1 MKFLTIDNILK
12 ATSGE
17 LISRGRESFEGVS
30 INSRSVKE
38 GELFFALKGPRFDGH
53 DFVIDAAGRSA
64 GGFIVER
71 VIPFTAHNSQR
82 TIILVKDTLM
92 ALQDLAHFVRAAKD
106 IPLVAVTG
114 SNGKTTTKEMAYDI
128 LSKRFRVLKNE
139 GNLNNHIGVP
149 LSFLRIAPEDNM
161 AVLEFGMNAPGEIK
175 RLCDIVTPTHGV
187 VTNIG
192 PAHIGGL
199 GSLEAI
205 RSAKLEMLDT
215 VKTVAVNAD
224 DSFLM
229 EGVRGFRGEVITFS
243 ISNPSYIK
251 AANIRETE
259 SGSRFNLLINSKESA
274 EINLNVYGLFN
285 VYNALAAS
293 AVALSFGMALPDI
306 KDALER
312 YRAVSMRFE
321 VIKGREITL
330 INDSYNA
337 NPSSMKEALNELGH
351 LRGKGRLVA
360 VLGNMNELG
369 RFSEDLHRSVGKAAK
384 EAGID
389 VFIAVGEMMGLAAEE
404 IKRSKNGSHAATY
417 TFNNISEAAE
427 NIMDIISAG
436 DTVLVKGSR
445 SMTME
450 KVVETILLGEG
461 QK

>member
-114 SNGKTTTKEMAYDI
+114 SN
-128 LSKRFRVLKNE
+128 
-139 GNLNNHIGVP
+139 
-149 LSFLRIAPEDNM
+149 
-161 AVLEFGMNAPGEIK
+161 
-175 RLCDIVTPTHGV
+175 
-187 VTNIG
+187 
-192 PAHIGGL
+192 IGGL